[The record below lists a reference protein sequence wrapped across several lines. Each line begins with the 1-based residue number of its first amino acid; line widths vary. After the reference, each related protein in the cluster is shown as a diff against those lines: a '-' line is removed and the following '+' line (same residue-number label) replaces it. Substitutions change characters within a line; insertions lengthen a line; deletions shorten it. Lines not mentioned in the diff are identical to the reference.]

1 MLRMGRVLGNRLNW
15 NAPNT
20 WNAHNKFVD
29 LASLQP
35 LQREPEYRLKLRFK
49 QIPYDF
55 NILHR
60 PAVDPKQEQ
69 QKHHHSKVE
78 TGQHHYPCSI
88 HSSEEVGPD
97 HQTPY
102 GLAGTGT
109 QKDTTT
115 RNNYVSKQSHSSEK
129 PGQWRTHH
137 WLTKHENLGETHPR
151 YPRKGL
157 SVCHQRWTGA
167 AGCHGDLSSELRMRG
182 KVVCFSC
189 STSCEGFSFDQL

>member
-1 MLRMGRVLGNRLNW
+1 MGRVLGNRLNW

-115 RNNYVSKQSHSSEK
+115 RNNYSTFRSS
-129 PGQWRTHH
+129 RI
-137 WLTKHENLGETHPR
+137 
-151 YPRKGL
+151 
-157 SVCHQRWTGA
+157 HQRNRGSEEPITG
-167 AGCHGDLSSELRMRG
+167 
-182 KVVCFSC
+182 
-189 STSCEGFSFDQL
+189 